1 MRSIFLSA
9 RVFRSNPFTLS
20 KLTKAAIVK
29 KTNLFPFLFFFIKIE
44 FLVTRREKDKISFGN
59 IPRWV
64 SNKDVHVQEREAVSR
79 WIRFKKSLKPRRLR
93 GARVFGADKG
103 CSALE
108 TPRIVLPHPHGDG
121 IVGSSCRESLA
132 SAWSINL
139 TD

>member
-20 KLTKAAIVK
+20 KLTKAAIIK
-29 KTNLFPFLFFFIKIE
+29 KTNLFSFLFFFIKIE

-108 TPRIVLPHPHGDG
+108 TPRIVLPHPHEDG

>member
-20 KLTKAAIVK
+20 KLTKAAIIK

-64 SNKDVHVQEREAVSR
+64 SNKDVHEREAVSR

>member
-20 KLTKAAIVK
+20 KLTKAAIIK
-29 KTNLFPFLFFFIKIE
+29 KTNLFSFLFFFIKIE

>member
-20 KLTKAAIVK
+20 KLTKAAIIK

-79 WIRFKKSLKPRRLR
+79 
-93 GARVFGADKG
+93 
-103 CSALE
+103 
-108 TPRIVLPHPHGDG
+108 
-121 IVGSSCRESLA
+121 
-132 SAWSINL
+132 
-139 TD
+139 

>member
-9 RVFRSNPFTLS
+9 RVFCSNPFTLS
-20 KLTKAAIVK
+20 KLTKAAIIK

-64 SNKDVHVQEREAVSR
+64 SNKDVQEREAVSR

-93 GARVFGADKG
+93 GARVFDADKG